1 MILRQ
6 IMQDV
11 NDLKCQNNSKPETS
25 NQNGIINNNKK
36 QTLTRSELSDIRQ
49 SIFIRYEKKSKI
61 ENTIAMFKSHLE
73 NNTVP
78 PALSFVKFPAPL
90 WKDDA
95 IFVDEHNE
103 IIHQAQ
109 IHMVQAII
117 DRGNALIN
125 CLNNELNALRIDL
138 DQSYDGNKDKFFD
151 NIKASVNNNL
161 KPFLEA
167 SNAKLMRLQN
177 NYFEDKFNTVYE
189 LQENTSDDYINNYLD
204 IQYQNTDASNKHTDN
219 SKDSSN
225 KNNALTN
232 NASSYI
238 KKHKGNYKRK
248 FEDNDTSH
256 KSNLHNN
263 GHNTHYNNNLR
274 PSYYNSK
281 NNQTGNYFP
290 LKRQNNYLNQHN
302 NNPNQQNNNHIN
314 ASNQIT
320 SKQQQ
325 NFQLV
330 RNQNSKT

>member
-167 SNAKLMRLQN
+167 RNVQLMRLQN

-219 SKDSSN
+219 
-225 KNNALTN
+225 
-232 NASSYI
+232 
-238 KKHKGNYKRK
+238 
-248 FEDNDTSH
+248 
-256 KSNLHNN
+256 
-263 GHNTHYNNNLR
+263 
-274 PSYYNSK
+274 
-281 NNQTGNYFP
+281 
-290 LKRQNNYLNQHN
+290 
-302 NNPNQQNNNHIN
+302 
-314 ASNQIT
+314 
-320 SKQQQ
+320 
-325 NFQLV
+325 
-330 RNQNSKT
+330 